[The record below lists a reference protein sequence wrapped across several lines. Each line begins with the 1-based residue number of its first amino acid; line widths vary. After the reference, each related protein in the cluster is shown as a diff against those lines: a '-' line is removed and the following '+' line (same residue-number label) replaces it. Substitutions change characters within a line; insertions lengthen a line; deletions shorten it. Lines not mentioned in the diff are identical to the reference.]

1 MVHVAKEMERLN
13 MKMPLLIG
21 GATTSKQHTAVKI
34 DPQYSQPVIHVL
46 DASKSVVVVSIHN
59 TYLVLY
65 YPKHIGIHNYILVL
79 DIELP
84 STLFYSNACYVHIT
98 LLNCSIAVL

>member
-46 DASKSVVVVSIHN
+46 DASKSVVVVSI
-59 TYLVLY
+59 VLY
-65 YPKHIGIHNYILVL
+65 DLHDTYVYIRVSLKNQNSL
-79 DIELP
+79 ASHQRCQLASWSQNLYYACEKW
-84 STLFYSNACYVHIT
+84 YSIF
-98 LLNCSIAVL
+98 